1 MNELNVFHKDTY
13 GSWKYPKNWLKNIE
27 QFFYNTKCAWQR
39 VTKGYCSRD
48 VWSLDTY
55 LLNLLHF
62 TIRDLAFHHYGYPCT
77 EPFDTDEDWTKF
89 LFDVSWKFYRA
100 NEEHD
105 VYPHPMYDKWCEDIH
120 NHPEEFLNDQSP
132 YSHEMFVE
140 MQELDEKRKAVF
152 EDAWRQL
159 GEYFFWMWD

>member
-39 VTKGYCSRD
+39 ATKGYCSRD

-89 LFDVSWKFYRA
+89 LLDVSWKFYRA

-120 NHPEEFLNDQSP
+120 KHPEEFLNDQSP
-132 YSHEMFVE
+132 YGHEMFVE